1 MSRGRQPKKRLTH
14 MQVRQ
19 ALPGRYS
26 DGRGLRL
33 VVLDRGG
40 PRPWRYWS
48 QRLVVQGKRR
58 DLGIGSV
65 DDVSLAEARDMA
77 ETNQKIARSGGD
89 PCAGAAPEKGPTF
102 TEVYQVV
109 TKNRSKNWKTP
120 GTTASWSRMF
130 ENDVLPAIG
139 HMPVADITIQD
150 IRDVVERDWNGRGS
164 KGYIARQN
172 IESVFVWAVGCG
184 YRLDNP
190 AASLKPILPK
200 VTTIVKHHPSLRY
213 REAPTAMVDWQ
224 KLRIR
229 KPVKL
234 AVLFMILTAARLSE
248 ATRVTWGE
256 IDLSERIWRVPAE
269 RMKARKVHTVPLSDQ
284 VCEILNSAKAPTI
297 GDDSLIFPVVD
308 RNGCTRDV
316 NQDMVSDALGKLGRK
331 SADGRPIVAHG
342 FRATFRVWAIERA
355 RAPREVCEAALA
367 HQESD
372 ATVAAYTDGADP
384 FDDRKELMQTWADFL
399 LPRPWSVKE

>member
-1 MSRGRQPKKRLTH
+1 

-19 ALPGRYS
+19 ALKGRYS

-33 VVLDRGG
+33 LVLDRGG
-40 PRPWRYWS
+40 PRLWRYWS

-65 DDVSLAEARDMA
+65 DDVSLAEARDTA
-77 ETNQKIARSGGD
+77 EKNQKIARSGGD
-89 PCAGAAPEKGPTF
+89 PCADVVREKGPTF
-102 TEVYQVV
+102 AEMYQVV
-109 TKNRSKNWKTP
+109 TENRSKNWQTL
-120 GTTASWSRMF
+120 GTAANWSRMF

-139 HMPVADITIQD
+139 GMPVADITIQD
-150 IRDVVERDWNGRGS
+150 IRDIVEPHWNGRGS
-164 KGYIARQN
+164 KGYLARQN
-172 IESVFVWAVGCG
+172 IESVFAWAVGNG

-190 AASLKPILPK
+190 AAKLKALLAK
-200 VTTIVKHHPSLRY
+200 VRTIVKHHPSLPY
-213 REAPTAMVDWQ
+213 REAPAAMVDWQ
-224 KLRIR
+224 ELQIR

-234 AVLFMILTAARLSE
+234 AGLFMILTVLRLSE

-269 RMKARKVHTVPLSDQ
+269 RMKGRKVHTVPLSDQ
-284 VCEILNSAKAPTI
+284 VCEILNYAKAPTN
-297 GDDSLIFPVVD
+297 GEDSLIFTVVD
-308 RNGCTRDV
+308 RNGCTRHP
-316 NQDMVSDALGKLGRK
+316 NQDMVSAAIDRLGRK
-331 SADGRPIVAHG
+331 SADGQPIVAHG
-342 FRATFRVWAIERA
+342 FRRTFRVWAIERA

-372 ATVAAYTDGADP
+372 ATVAAYTHGADP
-384 FDDRKELMQTWADFL
+384 FEDRKELMQTWADFL

>member
-1 MSRGRQPKKRLTH
+1 MSRGRQPKKRLSH
-14 MQVRQ
+14 VQVRQ

-40 PRPWRYWS
+40 PCLWRYWS

-65 DDVSLAEARDMA
+65 DDVSLAQAREMA
-77 ETNQKIARSGGD
+77 EKNQKIARSGGN
-89 PCAGAAPEKGPTF
+89 PCADAAPEEGRTF
-102 TEVYQVV
+102 YEMYKIVTE
-109 TKNRSKNWKTP
+109 NRSKNWQTP
-120 GTTASWSRMF
+120 GTAATWSRMF

-139 HMPVADITIQD
+139 PMPVADITIQH
-150 IRDVVERDWNGRGS
+150 IRDIVEPDWNGRGS

-172 IESVFVWAVGCG
+172 IESVFAWAVGNG

-190 AASLKPILPK
+190 AASLKAILPT
-200 VTTIVKHHPSLRY
+200 VRTIVKHHPSLPY
-213 REAPTAMVDWQ
+213 REAPAAMVDWQ
-224 KLRIR
+224 DLRIT
-229 KPVKL
+229 KPVTL
-234 AVLFMILTAARLSE
+234 AVLLMILTAVRLSE
-248 ATRVTWGE
+248 ATGVTWRE
-256 IDLSERIWRVPAE
+256 IDLAERTWRIPAE

-284 VCEILNSAKAPTI
+284 VCEILNYAKAPTSHE
-297 GDDSLIFPVVD
+297 DSLIFPVVD
-308 RNGCTRDV
+308 RNGCTRHV
-316 NQDMVSDALGKLGRK
+316 SQGMVADALGKLGRK
-331 SADGRPIVAHG
+331 SVDGRPIVAHG

-355 RAPREVCEAALA
+355 RAPRDVCEAALA

>member
-1 MSRGRQPKKRLTH
+1 MSRGRQPKKRLTYLK
-14 MQVRQ
+14 VRQ
-19 ALPGRYS
+19 AGPGRYS

-40 PRPWRYWS
+40 PRLWRYWS

-65 DDVSLAEARDMA
+65 DDVSLAKARDMA
-77 ETNQKIARSGGD
+77 EENQKIARSGGN
-89 PCAGAAPEKGPTF
+89 PCADAAREKGSTF
-102 TEVYQVV
+102 AEMYQVV
-109 TKNRSKNWKTP
+109 TENRSKNWKTP
-120 GTTASWSRMF
+120 GTAASWSRMF
-130 ENDVLPAIG
+130 ENDILPAIG
-139 HMPVADITIQD
+139 DMQVAHITIRH
-150 IRDVVERDWNGRGS
+150 IRDIVEPEWNGRGS

-172 IESVFVWAVGCG
+172 IESVFAWAVGNG

-190 AASLKPILPK
+190 AASLKPILTK
-200 VTTIVKHHPSLRY
+200 VRTIVKHHSSLPY
-213 REAPTAMVDWQ
+213 REAPTAMVEWQ
-224 KLRIR
+224 ELRIK
-229 KPVKL
+229 KPVTL

-256 IDLSERIWRVPAE
+256 LDLSERIWRIPAE

-284 VCEILNSAKAPTI
+284 VCEILNYVKAPTN
-297 GDDSLIFPVVD
+297 GEDSLIFTVVD
-308 RNGCTRDV
+308 RNGCTRHV
-316 NQDMVSDALGKLGRK
+316 NQGMVSDALRKLGRK
-331 SADGRPIVAHG
+331 NADGRPIVAHG
-342 FRATFRVWAIERA
+342 FRATFRVWAIEKA